1 MNQNRMSDAKEVEL
15 CLKVFINKEKTKVL
29 FAEVDNDFA
38 DVLLSFLT
46 LPLGKIVKILEKHYG
61 DKAPSIGS
69 LTTLYN
75 GLKSPDMVNLWE
87 KRGKEVLNNAER
99 VYEYSNLKFSVDGK
113 LSTYEFGELYDGVFT
128 RNSASFIVCDD
139 LRMLPNVSGS
149 ILQTLTKLGVDVM
162 EMSGAVSGNVTF
174 GLKEVIDLLRGLL
187 ISPTPLT
194 DIIFMQKQTKFATIK
209 SEAGISLH
217 QFEKAA
223 NFFDSKKMI
232 LKVMSQKSSKKL
244 LFAEAEED
252 FVEFLFSLLIIPLGI
267 VEWLLGSNTCLN
279 NIDNLY
285 RSIADL
291 IDEKYLKG
299 ADAKDSLM
307 KPKVN
312 SVYSD
317 NCFLPL
323 SEASFS
329 RGSHLGRKQ
338 VLVAGSRM
346 YMVTDDL
353 TVTRLCMSSA
363 LSHLDQMKISLSD
376 VEEVELHI
384 GLEEALNIVKASL
397 TSTCA
402 LTDGL
407 INLKLKKLDLCID

>member
-174 GLKEVIDLLRGLL
+174 GLKE
-187 ISPTPLT
+187 
-194 DIIFMQKQTKFATIK
+194 KQTKFATIK